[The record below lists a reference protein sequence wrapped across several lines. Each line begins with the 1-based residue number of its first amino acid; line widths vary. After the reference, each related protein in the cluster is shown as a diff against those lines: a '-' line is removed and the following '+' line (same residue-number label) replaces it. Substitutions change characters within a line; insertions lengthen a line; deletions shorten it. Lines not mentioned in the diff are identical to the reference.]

1 MCNSLLYRRVKSP
14 KSITAVA
21 AATTVV
27 KKTEKYLRVL
37 KIGLKRKEKKLRLEQ
52 DIMNL
57 MGCSTIQYTSCLDND
72 MSIPLES
79 RINQPF

>member
-1 MCNSLLYRRVKSP
+1 MCNPLLYRRVKSP

-37 KIGLKRKEKKLRLEQ
+37 KIGLKRKEKSYVWNKTL
-52 DIMNL
+52 
-57 MGCSTIQYTSCLDND
+57 
-72 MSIPLES
+72 
-79 RINQPF
+79 